1 MSQKSLYLR
10 LLGYVR
16 PYWRT
21 FALSLLATM
30 IFALT
35 EPALPALIKPMLDGS
50 FVNKDPQWIILT
62 PLLLI
67 GLAIVRGAAGFAS
80 KVAMNWVSSRV
91 VMDLRQQL
99 FEHLLRLPASFFD
112 TQSSGKVLSKITF
125 NVEQV
130 TNAATEALIVL
141 VRDSISLLG
150 LLVLMVWMNWKLS
163 LITLVLVPPIVVI
176 VRVVS
181 RRMRDISRNLQDTM
195 GEMTHTLE
203 EAIGGQHIVRL
214 YGGQEQETRHF
225 ATSSN
230 WVRRYFMKR
239 TVAAELNVQV
249 IQLLA
254 VFALA
259 LMIYLGAR
267 QSAAGETTVGAFVS
281 FFAAMAMILSP
292 LKKLTNVNSNLQ
304 RGLAAAESLFALLDT
319 APEPDTGRQRLEQ
332 ARGRLTFRHVD
343 FRYPDAPRDVLR
355 DIQLDIPPGEHIA
368 LVGASGSGKS
378 TLVKLIPRF
387 YPVERGHIL
396 LDGTPIDELEL
407 ANLRHH
413 IALVSQDI
421 VLFDDS
427 VRNNI
432 AYGELGEA
440 SDRRIIDAAKAAHA
454 WEFIEKLPDGLDT
467 RVGERGAML
476 SGGQRQRLA
485 IARAL
490 LKDAPILI
498 LDEATSALDTRSEQ
512 LIQDA
517 LEKLKQG
524 RTTIVIAH
532 RLSTVEGADRIIV
545 MDDGRI
551 VESGDHTTLLKQAG
565 AYAALYRQQ
574 FRG

>member
-1 MSQKSLYLR
+1 MRRKSLYPR

-16 PYWRT
+16 PYSRT
-21 FALSLLATM
+21 FALALLATLV
-30 IFALT
+30 FALT

-50 FVNKDPQWIILT
+50 FVDKDPRWILMT

-67 GLAIVRGAAGFAS
+67 ALAIVRAAAGFTS

-99 FEHLLRLPASFFD
+99 FAHLLRLPASYFD
-112 TQSSGKVLSKITF
+112 RQSSGKVLSKITF

-130 TNAATEALIVL
+130 TNAATEALVVL
-141 VRDSISLLG
+141 VRDSVSLVG
-150 LLVLMVWMNWKLS
+150 LLALMVWMNWKLS
-163 LITLVLVPPIVVI
+163 LITLVLVPPIVLI
-176 VRVVS
+176 VRAVS
-181 RRMRDISRNLQDTM
+181 RRMRDISRRLQDTM

-203 EAIGGQHIVRL
+203 EAIAGQHIVRL
-214 YGGQEQETRHF
+214 YGGQRQERRHF
-225 ATSSN
+225 DETSN

-292 LKKLTNVNSNLQ
+292 LKKLTTVNSHLQ
-304 RGLAAAESLFALLDT
+304 RGLAAAESLFELLDT
-319 APEPDTGRQRLEQ
+319 QPEADQGKREIAR
-332 ARGRLTFRHVD
+332 ARGQLDFEQVG
-343 FRYPDAPRDVLR
+343 FRYPGSARDALC
-355 DIQLDIPPGEHIA
+355 DIELHIAPGEHVA

-387 YPVERGHIL
+387 YPVTRGCL
-396 LDGTPIDELEL
+396 RLDGIAVDELTL
-407 ANLRHH
+407 ASLRRQ

-421 VLFDDS
+421 VLFDDT

-432 AYGELGEA
+432 AYGELGRADDAEIEA
-440 SDRRIIDAAKAAHA
+440 AARAAHA
-454 WEFIEKLPDGLDT
+454 WEFIEQLPKGLDT

-512 LIQDA
+512 LIQEA
-517 LEKLKQG
+517 LERLKRG
-524 RTTIVIAH
+524 RTTLVVAH
-532 RLSTVEGADRIIV
+532 RLSTIEGADRILV
-545 MDDGRI
+545 MEQGRI
-551 VESGDHTTLLKQAG
+551 VESGDHETLLEQAG

-574 FRG
+574 FRA

>member
-1 MSQKSLYLR
+1 MTRKSLYPR

-21 FALSLLATM
+21 FAVALAATLV
-30 IFALT
+30 FALT

-50 FVNKDPQWIILT
+50 FVDKDPHWIVMT

-67 GLAIVRGAAGFAS
+67 ALALVRAAAGFAS

-99 FEHLLRLPASFFD
+99 FAHLLRLPASYFD
-112 TQSSGKVLSKITF
+112 RQSSGKVLSKITF

-130 TNAATEALIVL
+130 TNAATEALVVL
-141 VRDSISLLG
+141 VRDSVSLIG
-150 LLVLMVWMNWKLS
+150 LLALMVWMNWKLS
-163 LITLVLVPPIVVI
+163 LITLVLVPPIVLI
-176 VRVVS
+176 VRAVS

-195 GEMTHTLE
+195 GEMTHALE

-214 YGGQEQETRHF
+214 YGGQQQEMRHF
-225 ATSSN
+225 ADTSN

-249 IQLLA
+249 VQLLA
-254 VFALA
+254 VLALA
-259 LMIYLGAR
+259 LMIYLGAQ

-292 LKKLTNVNSNLQ
+292 LKKLTTVNSHLQ
-304 RGLAAAESLFALLDT
+304 RGLAAAESLFELLDT
-319 APEPDTGRQRLEQ
+319 APEPDRGQRRIAR
-332 ARGRLTFRHVD
+332 ARGQLDFERLR
-343 FRYPDAPRDVLR
+343 FRYPGADQDALR
-355 DIQLDIPPGEHIA
+355 DIDLRIAPGEHIA

-387 YPVERGHIL
+387 YPVEHGQLR
-396 LDGTPIDELEL
+396 LDDIPIDELTL
-407 ANLRHH
+407 GSLRQQ

-432 AYGELGEA
+432 AYGELGKA
-440 SDRRIIDAAKAAHA
+440 SDAELIAAARAAHA
-454 WEFIEKLPDGLDT
+454 WEFIERMPDGLDT
-467 RVGERGAML
+467 RIGERGAML

-512 LIQDA
+512 LIQEA
-517 LEKLKQG
+517 LERLKRG
-524 RTTIVIAH
+524 RTTLVVAH
-532 RLSTVEGADRIIV
+532 RLSTIEGADRILV
-545 MDDGRI
+545 MDHGRI
-551 VESGDHTTLLKQAG
+551 VESGDHETLLAQAG
-565 AYAALYRQQ
+565 VYAALYRQQ
-574 FRG
+574 FRA